1 MMRGWDI
8 GIRIAAASGAIYW
21 RAVEQWVKV
30 ATWPVRK

>member
-21 RAVEQWVKV
+21 RAVEQLVKV
-30 ATWPVRK
+30 TTWAVRK

>member
-21 RAVEQWVKV
+21 RAVEQLVTV
-30 ATWPVRK
+30 TTWPLRK